1 MNRRVVQLCLLL
13 GAPGV
18 LGGAVENPASSAQ
31 PAAPLA
37 VESRSVAPPAP
48 PAAPASEAAPNPV
61 TVPDYI
67 MDDKH
72 RLLPGDRVSFFIK
85 EDRTNAIPL
94 VVTESSELD
103 IPYIGRMSV
112 AGKTCRQLAAEVKAA
127 LEKDYYHQA
136 TVIIGLDALGKV
148 AGKVLVVGR
157 VKLPGPVEIPPN
169 ENFTVGRAILKAG
182 GFSDFANMKRVQI
195 VRKMP
200 DGATRTI
207 EVNLRNVFEEGR
219 IEEDV
224 PVEPND
230 LIIVPKRGINF

>member
-1 MNRRVVQLCLLL
+1 MNRGVVLTGLALLVCVSRACAQEAQ
-13 GAPGV
+13 GN
-18 LGGAVENPASSAQ
+18 NPAASDQ
-31 PAAPLA
+31 PGTAEY
-37 VESRSVAPPAP
+37 V
-48 PAAPASEAAPNPV
+48 
-61 TVPDYI
+61 

-72 RLLPGDRVSFFIK
+72 RLLPGDRVSFVIK

-136 TVIIGLDALGKV
+136 TVIIGLDSLGKAV
-148 AGKVLVVGR
+148 GKVLVVGR
-157 VKLPGPVEIPPN
+157 VKLPGPVEIPPG
-169 ENFTVGRAILKAG
+169 ENFTVGKAILKAG

-195 VRKMP
+195 VRKTP
-200 DGATRTI
+200 EGATKSI

-219 IEEDV
+219 IDEDV
-224 PVEPND
+224 PVQPD
-230 LIIVPKRGINF
+230 DMIIVPKRGINF

>member
-1 MNRRVVQLCLLL
+1 MTCLALATLL
-13 GAPGV
+13 SRACAQETGATPT
-18 LGGAVENPASSAQ
+18 Q
-31 PAAPLA
+31 AAPD
-37 VESRSVAPPAP
+37 PAG
-48 PAAPASEAAPNPV
+48 PAEYV
-61 TVPDYI
+61 

-94 VVTESSELD
+94 MVTESSELD

-112 AGKTCRQLAAEVKAA
+112 AGKTCRQLASEVKAA

-136 TVIIGLDALGKV
+136 TVIIGLDSLGKA

-157 VKLPGPVEIPPN
+157 VKLPGPVDIPPG
-169 ENFTVGRAILKAG
+169 EEFTVGRAILKAG

-195 VRKMP
+195 VRKTP
-200 DGATRTI
+200 EGATRTI

-219 IEEDV
+219 IDEDV
-224 PVEPND
+224 AVQPND